1 MTLGFVAVLAA
12 IAALAAW
19 FALKRRVW
27 SISAAAVAAAL
38 AAIWLMVLAQGLPLG
53 GPPPTPFILW
63 AGAQGYAWVSPD
75 RESPPRTY
83 KWTPPADMMRE
94 LRKGR
99 PLQVEGKKG
108 KRSEQGN
115 DPGGAQGK
123 DGHGKQQPGGE
134 SSPSDAFWFTPLEPE
149 HAQKD

>member
-38 AAIWLMVLAQGLPLG
+38 AAIWLMVLAHGATAG
-53 GPPPTPFILW
+53 GPAADALHLVGRR
-63 AGAQGYAWVSPD
+63 AGLRLGEPGPGVAAAHVQVD
-75 RESPPRTY
+75 
-83 KWTPPADMMRE
+83 PACGHDRE

-123 DGHGKQQPGGE
+123 DGHGKQQPGGD

>member
-1 MTLGFVAVLAA
+1 MTLGFVAGAGA

-38 AAIWLMVLAQGLPLG
+38 AAVWLMDLAMGLPLG

-75 RESPPRTY
+75 RDS
-83 KWTPPADMMRE
+83 AAAH
-94 LRKGR
+94 
-99 PLQVEGKKG
+99 V
-108 KRSEQGN
+108 
-115 DPGGAQGK
+115 
-123 DGHGKQQPGGE
+123 
-134 SSPSDAFWFTPLEPE
+134 
-149 HAQKD
+149 